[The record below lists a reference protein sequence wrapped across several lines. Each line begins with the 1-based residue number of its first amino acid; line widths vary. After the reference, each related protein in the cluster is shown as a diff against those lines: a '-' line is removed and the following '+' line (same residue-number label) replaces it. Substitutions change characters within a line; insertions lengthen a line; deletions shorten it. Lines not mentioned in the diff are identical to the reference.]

1 MSLTESA
8 LQEALKAV
16 VDPNTGRDLISTKLV
31 RNLKIEGGD
40 VSFEVELG
48 YPAKSQ
54 VPALRKALIAA
65 ARTLPGVENVSI
77 QIGWKIT
84 AHAVQR
90 GVQLLPRVKN
100 IVAVASGKGG
110 VGKSTTT
117 VNLALALAAE
127 GAKVGILDADIYG
140 PSQPM
145 MMGITGRPE
154 SEDGK
159 SMMPL
164 ANYGVEV
171 MSIGF
176 LVDEDQ
182 AMIWRGPMATQALD
196 QLLRQTNWGDLDYL
210 LVDMPPGTGDIAL
223 TLSQRVPLTGA
234 VIVTTPQDIALID
247 AKKGLTM
254 FEKVGVPILG
264 IVENMAV
271 YCCPNCGHTEH
282 IFGADGGKRMAEQF
296 KVDHLGSLP
305 LNLSIRQ
312 QADEGRPTVVADP
325 DGEIA
330 ALYKTVARTVAVK
343 IAQRAKDF
351 SAKFPTITVSK
362 GT

>member
-8 LQEALKAV
+8 LIDALKTV
-16 VDPNTGRDLISTKLV
+16 VDPNTGRDLVSTKQV
-31 RNLKIEGGD
+31 RQLKIEGGD

-100 IVAVASGKGG
+100 VIAVASGKGG

-159 SMMPL
+159 TMMPL

-330 ALYKTVARTVAVK
+330 ALYKTVARTVAIK
-343 IAQRAKDF
+343 IAQKAKDF
-351 SAKFPTITVSK
+351 SSKFPTITVSK